1 MYWTKWA
8 ESHHGPVLD
17 YLAPCS
23 SSCTAVSPSA
33 LSFTKI
39 AESGLI
45 TPGNPSSY
53 VFASDALIKHNST
66 WNVKI
71 PAGLKNGEYVLRTEI
86 IALHA
91 AGTVGGAQ
99 NYPQCF
105 NLRVTGGGHVSLP
118 QGLPATKFYKPDMR
132 GIVFN
137 IAGMVKS
144 YPIPGPP
151 LWKGAG

>member
-1 MYWTKWA
+1 M
-8 ESHHGPVLD
+8 D
-17 YLAPCS
+17 YLAPCPG
-23 SSCTAVSPSA
+23 SCTAASA
-33 LSFTKI
+33 SSLKFTKI
-39 AESGLI
+39 AESGLV

-53 VFASDALIKHNST
+53 VFASDVLIKHNST

-71 PAGLKNGEYVLRTEI
+71 PADLKSGQYVLRTEI
-86 IALHA
+86 IALHT

-105 NLRVTGGGHVSLP
+105 NLKVTGGGQTGAP
-118 QGLPATKFYKPDMR
+118 QGLSATQFYKPETR

-137 IAGMVKS
+137 IAGMVQT